1 MLLILCHEPFRCHE
15 ASPLSSQAMPCESC
29 SVLSPALP
37 CGGCPVLSHTAK
49 PFFSRLELC
58 HGRGSAMLSRA
69 VKPLFSHPKAV
80 PYRCSP
86 LPNLIRFETSLPL
99 FVHQQDCRIVG
110 LVPVIF
116 ELKNV
121 K

>member
-29 SVLSPALP
+29 WVLSPALP

-69 VKPLFSHPKAV
+69 VKPLFSHPKLCPTDV
-80 PYRCSP
+80 
-86 LPNLIRFETSLPL
+86 LPCLTLSDLSRACPFLSTN
-99 FVHQQDCRIVG
+99 RIG
-110 LVPVIF
+110 
-116 ELKNV
+116 
-121 K
+121 